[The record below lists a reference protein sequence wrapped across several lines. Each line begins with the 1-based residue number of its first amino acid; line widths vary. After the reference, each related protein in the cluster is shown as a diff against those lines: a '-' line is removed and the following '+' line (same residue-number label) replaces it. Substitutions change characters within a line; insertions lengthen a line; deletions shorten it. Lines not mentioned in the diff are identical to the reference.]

1 MRNTG
6 SKCLLVGNIGISRD
20 GGAVENVGGP
30 VCGIRL
36 EPCNMNFVDQE
47 ICAENLPRR
56 PSFPG
61 HELLIPDE
69 DGLAKTA
76 SQLSHRDTDHTTTEN
91 GKI

>member
-6 SKCLLVGNIGISRD
+6 SNALSVGNIGISRD

-47 ICAENLPRR
+47 MCA
-56 PSFPG
+56 
-61 HELLIPDE
+61 
-69 DGLAKTA
+69 
-76 SQLSHRDTDHTTTEN
+76 
-91 GKI
+91 